1 MLHPNI
7 LVTFIAVFSMTIGSS
22 GLTFA
27 YSKTRRST
35 TRSSSVIRRPSYTR
49 PQTRARNH
57 TNSGWSR
64 SKYSSRIVSSR
75 NRGTRAVPSS
85 SWRARSNNN
94 RSYNNNNKNKRFS
107 TAVAMSSSSSKS
119 KQGAYC
125 YSLNLENGK
134 KYVGYT
140 KDIGRRLKRH
150 FSGRGAKVTQQVKPL
165 SVNHM
170 QRCTSVEN
178 AKKAENI
185 VYNIMKNYHGI
196 DRVRGAGH
204 TKRFFNDGK

>member
-7 LVTFIAVFSMTIGSS
+7 LVTFIAVFSITIGSS
-22 GLTFA
+22 DLTLA
-27 YSKTRRST
+27 HSKTRRST
-35 TRSSSVIRRPSYTR
+35 TRSSSVITRRPSYTR

-57 TNSGWSR
+57 NNSGWSR

-85 SWRARSNNN
+85 SWRASSNNN
-94 RSYNNNNKNKRFS
+94 RRNNNNKNKRFS
-107 TAVAMSSSSSKS
+107 TVAMSSSSSKS

-140 KDIGRRLKRH
+140 KDIGRRLKGH
-150 FSGRGAKVTQQVKPL
+150 FSGRGAKVTRQVKPL
-165 SVNHM
+165 SVNHT